1 MKVVLISMPDA
12 VPIIVH
18 EAALHIPNLGIA
30 SVAGNIDPVHEVY
43 LIDLIRKRGLIRT
56 YLTRTLTQIRPGLV
70 GLSAMTWQFDT
81 CVKIARLVRTLLP
94 EAKIVLG
101 GYHATLMYREV
112 AASPEGQWFDFIIR
126 GEGEDACRRLVN
138 ALDGQDR
145 LEDIGSLSHKIGPEF
160 VHNPRAAPLDL
171 ERLRPPIRDRRRLT
185 RGYHVMYNKIESL
198 ETSRG
203 CTRACN
209 YCSIRHM
216 YGRHFRTYPISRVI
230 ADLDDI
236 YYRKK
241 TRWAFIAD
249 DNLVLDPERV
259 LALCDAI
266 IARGY
271 PNLNLITQAD
281 CLSMARHPEMVRKMA
296 SAGFRSVFLGIENA
310 LPANLVKA
318 HKGDI
323 IPATRKAVANCH
335 RFGIMI
341 IGGLIVG
348 FPDDDE
354 TAIIR
359 NYEFFKSLAVDTAYC
374 QILTPYPKTGLR
386 KDLLASG
393 LVTNPTDFKWYSGL
407 WANIKTHHLTDE
419 QLQYLFW
426 YHKQKILGWWQPSSL
441 AKRDGRVWT
450 GIWQH
455 LLKPV
460 LKYSVDRKLHKYGW
474 KGRYRREMQRMARM
488 NLFEDL

>member
-43 LIDLIRKRGLIRT
+43 LIDLIRKRGRIRT
-56 YLTRTLTQIRPGLV
+56 YLTRTLTKIRPGLV
-70 GLSAMTWQFDT
+70 GLSAMTWQFET
-81 CVKIARLVRTLLP
+81 CVKIARLIRAVLP
-94 EAKIVLG
+94 ETKIVLG

-112 AASPEGQWFDFIIR
+112 AASPDGQWFDFIIR
-126 GEGEDACRRLVN
+126 GEGEEACRRLAN

-185 RGYHVMYNKIESL
+185 SGYHVMNNKIESL

-216 YGRHFRTYPISRVI
+216 YGRRFRTYPISRVI

-249 DNLVLDPERV
+249 DNLVLNPERV

-281 CLSMARHPEMVRKMA
+281 CLSMAGHPEMVRKMA

-310 LPANLVKA
+310 SPANLVMA

-323 IPATRKAVANCH
+323 TPAAQKAVANCH

-359 NYEFFKSLAVDTAYC
+359 NYEFFKSLAVDAAYC
-374 QILTPYPKTGLR
+374 QVLTPYPKTGLR

-407 WANIKTHHLTDE
+407 WANIKTHHLTDA

-441 AKRDGRVWT
+441 AKRDGWLWT

-455 LLKPV
+455 LLKPA
-460 LKYSVDRKLHKYGW
+460 LKYNVDRKLKKYGW
-474 KGRYRREMQRMARM
+474 KGRYRREMHRMARM
-488 NLFEDL
+488 NRFEDL